1 MSYQIGNA
9 ALGVTFTGD
18 LGGLQ
23 RALDQASGSVDRFG
37 SKATADMRNVAGETR
52 RADDAM
58 GRLANGI
65 KGAFVGS
72 SVAVGLITLKNNV
85 MAATGALVDAQVQ
98 ADRWRNGFAF
108 GAGGMAAGANEFA
121 FVREEVNRLGLDL
134 GSTAAQYMK
143 LVAASRGSSLAG
155 AQTREVFKSIAEA
168 SVVMGMNADQNERAM
183 MAVTQMMSKGKVM
196 AEELRG
202 QLGEHLPGAFSIA
215 ARAMGVTEVQLNKLM
230 ETGQVMSV
238 DFLPK
243 FAAQLRLELAGS
255 VEQSSLS
262 MQANLNRLATAW
274 LNFKQQVAQAGAG
287 EAISSGV
294 KTFSGDLQ
302 VLGEVLE
309 ASRKQGDGFWMSVN
323 NAAGVGIARGTMG
336 LLAMPFNAFN
346 ATVNALTG
354 NVFDLNEN
362 LSFIPVS
369 ARSAA
374 EQVAV
379 LEGEMAEAQK
389 RLERL
394 QALDAQPMN
403 GDYFKGAIAETVAY
417 ISTLR
422 LAQAEKLKLMGRSD
436 VGSMGSVGSGDT
448 ALARAD
454 RAKYEQELAA
464 RAALRKKYATPAEKL
479 AEELAAQKALLGSLW
494 SPEEEKRIRDSMG
507 KGGGSRKPRKEK
519 DEFADLMGKLTA
531 KDVGLDPGFYEDLNT
546 LHKGYTTGRIAIDAY
561 RGAVELL
568 VNSQSFAKKAMDAE
582 ADANKEVAKAL
593 ENTVS
598 AAEKAAGVARDN
610 ARAQWDELETMG
622 LGALALHDLEL
633 ARLAD
638 AAASL
643 RRRAA
648 VMDDIDLSGRAGDA
662 MRDEA
667 AELLRLADA
676 KRQAYVKSS
685 VLSSEEAINE
695 AVRMHGRAGDDISAQ
710 LASSI
715 SDGIMA
721 GARSGASIMDIF
733 RNELKAQFAR
743 TVLTPVIKPVA
754 EGMNTMISAGMNGL
768 LAMFGGGA
776 TSSGYN
782 PGAGAADSFSSTS
795 WEGYV
800 QPNAKGNVHSGPGIS
815 AYSSTVVDRPTY
827 FAKGGNVMGEAGP
840 EAIMPLRRDS
850 SGRLGVAATGGAAG
864 GVTVILN
871 NQSGQAL
878 NVTSKRES
886 TGPDGS
892 HLVELVFGMVGEALA
907 TRSGPVARGLEA
919 GYPNAV

>member
-1 MSYQIGNA
+1 MSFQIGNA

-18 LGGLQ
+18 LGSLQ
-23 RALDQASGSVDRFG
+23 RTLDQAGGSVDQFG
-37 SKATADMRNVAGETR
+37 RRSTGALRGVTGEAD
-52 RADDAM
+52 RAYYAM

-65 KGAFVGS
+65 KGAFVGG
-72 SVAVGLITLKNNV
+72 SVAVGLITLKNSV
-85 MAATGALVDAQVQ
+85 MATTTALIDAQVQ
-98 ADRWRNGFAF
+98 IDRWRNGFAF
-108 GAGGMAAGANEFA
+108 GAGGMAQGAQEFA
-121 FVREEVNRLGLDL
+121 FLREEVNRLGLNL
-134 GSTAAQYMK
+134 GSTASQYMK
-143 LVAASRGSSLAG
+143 MVAASRGSSLAG

-168 SVVMGMNADQNERAM
+168 SVVMGMNADQNERAF

-215 ARAMGVTEVQLNKLM
+215 ARAMGVTEVELNKLM
-230 ETGQVMSV
+230 ETGQVFSA

-243 FAAQLRLELAGS
+243 FAAQLRKELTGS

-287 EAISSGV
+287 AAISSGI

-354 NVFDLNEN
+354 NVLGLNEN

-374 EQVAV
+374 EQVA
-379 LEGEMAEAQK
+379 LLDGRMNEAQK

-422 LAQAEKLKLMGRSD
+422 LAQSEKLKLMGRSD

-479 AEELAAQKALLGSLW
+479 AEELASQRAMLGGLW

-507 KGGGSRKPRKEK
+507 GRGGGGGRSRSAAQAK
-519 DEFADLMGKLTA
+519 DEFADVLGRLTA
-531 KDVGLDPGFYEDLNT
+531 KDVGIDPSFYEDLNT
-546 LHKGYTTGRIAIDAY
+546 LHKGYTQGRIAIDGY
-561 RGAVELL
+561 RNAVELL
-568 VNSQSFAKKAMDAE
+568 INTQAFAKKATEDEAE
-582 ADANKEVAKAL
+582 ANKTATRAL
-593 ENTVS
+593 EDSIS
-598 AAEKAAGVARDN
+598 AAERAAGVARKN
-610 ARAQWDELETMG
+610 AQTQWDELQT
-622 LGALALHDLEL
+622 LGMSALALHELEQ

-643 RRRAA
+643 RRRAV

-662 MRDEA
+662 MREEA
-667 AELLRLADA
+667 AELLRLAEI
-676 KRQAYVKSS
+676 KRETYAPSA
-685 VLSSEEAINE
+685 VLSSDDTIAE
-695 AVRMHGRAGDDISAQ
+695 AVRINGRVSEDLSDS
-710 LASSI
+710 LANSI
-715 SDGIMA
+715 SQGILE
-721 GARSGASIMDIF
+721 GARSGSSIMEIF
-733 RNELKAQFAR
+733 RRELQAQFAR
-743 TVLTPVIKPVA
+743 TILRPMVQPVA
-754 EGMNTMISAGMNGL
+754 EGMNSLITSGLNAFLGAFGM
-768 LAMFGGGA
+768 GA

-782 PGAGAADSFSSTS
+782 PGAGGADAFGTN
-795 WEGYV
+795 WEQYLPSYAGGGHT
-800 QPNAKGNVHSGPGIS
+800 GNGARSGGLDGQGGFMAMLHPRER
-815 AYSSTVVDRPTY
+815 VVDE
-827 FAKGGNVMGEAGP
+827 AAGGGNV
-840 EAIMPLRRDS
+840 
-850 SGRLGVAATGGAAG
+850 
-864 GVTVILN
+864 ILN
-871 NQSGQAL
+871 VITPPGQAM
-878 NVTSKRES
+878 TATQSSR
-886 TGPDGS
+886 TGEDGTRIVD
-892 HLVELVFGMVGEALA
+892 LILTVVGDGLA
-907 TRSGPVARGLEA
+907 NRSGPVARGLES
-919 GYPNAV
+919 GYGDRLGMA